1 VRAFAPL
8 LAIVLLAG
16 CGGGSDDGGSSEPA
30 TFAEVQQIVERR
42 CLPCHSQNP
51 TIEEYEQAM
60 LIDFGNPD
68 NLMANKEA
76 IYKVVVVDRRM
87 PFNNLTK
94 MTDEERDRI
103 ASWAKPET
111 S

>member
-1 VRAFAPL
+1 VRAFALP

-16 CGGGSDDGGSSEPA
+16 CGGGSDGGSEPA
-30 TFAEVQQIVERR
+30 TLAEVQQIAERR

-51 TIEEYEQAM
+51 TIEEYEHAM

-68 NLMANKEA
+68 NLTANKEA
-76 IYKVVVVDRRM
+76 IYKVVVVDKRM
-87 PFNNLTK
+87 PFGN
-94 MTDEERDRI
+94 MTNMTQEERDRI
-103 ASWAKPET
+103 ASWARPEE

>member
-1 VRAFAPL
+1 VRAFAL
-8 LAIVLLAG
+8 LLTIVLLAG

-30 TFAEVQQIVERR
+30 TFSEVRQIMEQR

-51 TIEEYEQAM
+51 TIEGYENAD

-68 NLMANKEA
+68 NITANKEA
-76 IYKVVVVDRRM
+76 IYQVVVVDKRM
-87 PFNNLTK
+87 PFNN
-94 MTDEERDRI
+94 MTNMTQEERDRI
-103 ASWAKPET
+103 ASWAGPEE

>member
-1 VRAFAPL
+1 VL
-8 LAIVLLAG
+8 LALIAG
-16 CGGGSDDGGSSEPA
+16 CGGDDGGSAEPA

-42 CLPCHSQNP
+42 CLPCHSKNP
-51 TIEEYEQAM
+51 TIDEYEHAM

-76 IYKVVVVDRRM
+76 IYNVVVVQKRM
-87 PFNNLTK
+87 PFNN
-94 MTDEERDRI
+94 MTNMTQEERDRI
-103 ASWAKPET
+103 ASWAKPA

>member
-1 VRAFAPL
+1 VRAFALL
-8 LAIVLLAG
+8 LATVLLAG

-30 TFAEVQQIVERR
+30 TFAEVQQIMERR

-51 TIEEYEQAM
+51 TIDEYEHAM

-68 NLMANKEA
+68 NITANREA
-76 IYKVVVVDRRM
+76 IYKVVVVDKRM
-87 PFNNLTK
+87 PFNN
-94 MTDEERDRI
+94 MTNMTQEERDRI
-103 ASWAKPET
+103 ATWAKPA